1 MEKTQIYYLAC
12 TAYIDSLLDEYQ
24 EEFGDLPGKV
34 KKLKHRANELTGLVE
49 ESENTLKELRRF
61 VKEAKVTIKDL
72 KEKEEKLS
80 KKQFLVRNNK
90 EFDAITKEIEQTRA
104 NHNVLIDE
112 IRISGIKEENLIK
125 LLEQQKAD
133 AKEAEWELREKAS
146 ELEKISSEQ
155 NEEVKVL
162 YKVKTKYF
170 NKVKKDLIKEYQRI
184 RTHHHDAVV
193 RIRKNS
199 CSGCFSS
206 VPPQKIVEIRN
217 DLETMYHC
225 EQCGRVLYPEEML
238 IDDGILG

>member
-1 MEKTQIYYLAC
+1 MEKTQIYNFAC
-12 TAYIDSLLDEYQ
+12 LAYIDSLLDEYQ

-34 KKLKHRANELTGLVE
+34 KRLKHRVNELNSLVE
-49 ESENTLKELRRF
+49 ESESTLKELRKF
-61 VKEAKVTIKDL
+61 VKDAKITIKDL

-104 NHNVLIDE
+104 NHNILIDE
-112 IRISGIKEENLIK
+112 IRVSGIKEENLIK
-125 LLEQQKAD
+125 LLEQQKND
-133 AKEAEWELREKAS
+133 VKEAELEFKEKAT

-162 YKVKTKYF
+162 YKVRTKYL
-170 NKVKKDLIKEYQRI
+170 NKINKDYIKEYQRI

-199 CSGCFSS
+199 CSGCFSA

-217 DLETMYHC
+217 NLDTLYHC
-225 EQCGRVLYPEEML
+225 EQCGRILYPEEII
-238 IDDGILG
+238 IDDEIIG

>member
-1 MEKTQIYYLAC
+1 MQKTQIYYFAC
-12 TAYIDSLLDEYQ
+12 LAYIDSLLDEYQ

-34 KKLKHRANELTGLVE
+34 KKLKHRVNELNTIVE
-49 ESENTLKELRRF
+49 ETEIILKELRKF
-61 VKEAKVTIKDL
+61 VKDSKGTIKDL

-104 NHNVLIDE
+104 NHNKLIDE
-112 IRISGIKEENLIK
+112 IRIAGVKEENLIK
-125 LLEQQKAD
+125 TLEQQKSD
-133 AKEAEWELREKAS
+133 AKEAEGELKAKAN

-155 NEEVKVL
+155 NEEVKLL

-170 NKVKKDLIKEYQRI
+170 NKIKKENIKEYQRI
-184 RTHHHDAVV
+184 RTHYHDAVV

-217 DLETMYHC
+217 NLDSLFHC
-225 EQCGRVLYPEEML
+225 EQCGRILYPEEIM
-238 IDDGILG
+238 IDDSILG